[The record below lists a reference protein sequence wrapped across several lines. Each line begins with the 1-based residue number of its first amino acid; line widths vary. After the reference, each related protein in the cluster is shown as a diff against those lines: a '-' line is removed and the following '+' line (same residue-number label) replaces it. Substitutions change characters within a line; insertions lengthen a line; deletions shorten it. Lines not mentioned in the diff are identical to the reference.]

1 MALNTD
7 FEIKEFDAASLSGAY
22 QTMGTV
28 LTYPCYEAAIINE
41 SDTAVYLSFDG
52 TNNHLRIGAGK
63 SVFLQGKIRTVT
75 WNKGE
80 YLLKEGTQI
89 YIKHNVGPG
98 IGIIVFNAL
107 MTR

>member
-1 MALNTD
+1 MALSTD
-7 FEIKEFDAASLSGAY
+7 FEIKEFDAFTLTGLY
-22 QTMGTV
+22 QAMGTA
-28 LTYPCYEAAIINE
+28 LTYPCYEASIINE
-41 SDTAVYLSFDG
+41 SDTSVYLSFDG

-63 SVFLQGKIRTVT
+63 SLFIQGKTRTIT
-75 WNKGE
+75 WSKGE

-98 IGIIVFNAL
+98 AGIIVFNAL